1 MTNRRVVVLRPDAG
15 PAVGLG
21 HLQRSLGLAVALREN
36 GCSCVVRTTD
46 VGDVRKRVESLELRF
61 DPAPASWTTSDEE
74 LALDRLEPDAVV
86 VDSYEALE
94 DDLSPLQRKG
104 RPLVVIDDLAG
115 APLSCDLL
123 VNAAAGAGDL
133 PYDRLAPRARLLL
146 GIEYLLLHPQLWG
159 VTPRTPSARVESVL
173 VTCGGSARSVAPLQ
187 SLLAAI
193 ERASATFDLTVAAP
207 EGVAAALAPSLRS
220 SRRHISAVSPETT
233 VLEAAGTVDLAVA
246 SAGGT
251 TRELL
256 RLGVPTLAVV
266 TADNQRR
273 GAIGLSELGAIE
285 LFESLDEAET
295 QLAPV
300 LDRLID
306 SFEERR
312 RLAER
317 GPQVIDGQGCRRVAA
332 AVRELLG

>member
-21 HLQRSLGLAVALREN
+21 HLQRSLGLAVALREH
-36 GCSCVVRTTD
+36 GCSCVVRAPD
-46 VGDVRKRVESLELRF
+46 AGDVRERVESLELRF
-61 DPAPASWTTSDEE
+61 DPAPASWETRDEAM
-74 LALDRLEPDAVV
+74 ALDGLEPDAVV
-86 VDSYEALE
+86 VDSYRALE
-94 DDLSPLQRKG
+94 DDLSLLQRKG
-104 RPLVVIDDLAG
+104 RLLAVIDDLAG
-115 APLSCDLL
+115 GPLSCDLV
-123 VNAAAGAGDL
+123 VNGAAGASEL

-146 GIEYLLLHPQLWG
+146 GIEYLLLHPQLWD

-173 VTCGGSARSVAPLQ
+173 VTCGGSAGSVAPLQ
-187 SLLAAI
+187 TLLAAI
-193 ERASATFDLTVAAP
+193 EGSSAAFDLTVAAP
-207 EGVAAALAPSLRS
+207 EGVTAALAPFLRS
-220 SRRHISAVSPETT
+220 SRRHVDVVSPDTT
-233 VLEAAGTVDLAVA
+233 VLEAAGSVDLAVA

-273 GAIGLSELGAIE
+273 GATGLSELGAIE
-285 LFESLDEAET
+285 LFESLDEAEV
-295 QLAPV
+295 QLAPA
-300 LDRLID
+300 LDRLIG

-317 GPQVIDGQGCRRVAA
+317 GPEVIDGQGCRRVAA
-332 AVRELLG
+332 AVLELLA